1 VKIKKKVC
9 SRVNLNIL
17 GGSPLAVGSMI
28 EREKAAALKLLG
40 WSNLG
45 HVENFGIC
53 TRRKWVVID
62 RILREL

>member
-1 VKIKKKVC
+1 M
-9 SRVNLNIL
+9 
-17 GGSPLAVGSMI
+17 AVGSMI

-45 HVENFGIC
+45 HVENFGIY